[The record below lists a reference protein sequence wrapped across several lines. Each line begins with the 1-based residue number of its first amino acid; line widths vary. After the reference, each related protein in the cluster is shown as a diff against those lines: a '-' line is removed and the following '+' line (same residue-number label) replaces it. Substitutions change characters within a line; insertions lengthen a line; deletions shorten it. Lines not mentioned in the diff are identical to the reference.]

1 MWKTIGQE
9 KAIALLKHALLADN
23 AAHAYLLIGPAH
35 VGKLTLA
42 LDLAKAL
49 NCPESDP
56 PCGNCISCQRIAGG
70 KHADVI
76 LTDLDNSTRTTEP
89 GTRTKISINDIREI
103 ERSASLF
110 PYEGVYKVFIIN
122 GAENMSHEAANSL
135 LKILEEPPEKVI
147 FILTSADESLLLP
160 TVISRCQRIELT
172 PLPAVEIERILLEQ
186 QGVAGDKARLISR
199 LSGGCPG
206 WALSASIDEGY
217 LLERDDRLSRI
228 IPLLSATWEDR
239 FNYAAQF
246 ENNRKKAE
254 DTLYTW
260 LVWWRDIMLVW
271 CGCREHVTNI
281 DRITTLEEWA
291 HAMELQAIS
300 NFIDHIELSQEALSR
315 NANIRLL
322 FETLM
327 LEMPRTNGTNR
338 EAQYRHREMQ
348 NA

>member
-1 MWKTIGQE
+1 MWRTIGQE
-9 KAIALLKHALLADN
+9 KAIALLKHALAADN
-23 AAHAYLLIGPAH
+23 AAHAYLLTGPAH

-49 NCPESDP
+49 NCLESDP
-56 PCGNCISCQRIAGG
+56 PCGNCASCQRIAGN

-76 LTDLDNSTRTTEP
+76 LTDLENSTRTTES
-89 GTRTKISINDIREI
+89 GTRAKISINDIREI

-110 PYEGVYKVFIIN
+110 PYEGIYKVFIIN
-122 GAENMSHEAANSL
+122 GAENMSREAANSL
-135 LKILEEPPEKVI
+135 LKILEEPPEKVV
-147 FILTSADESLLLP
+147 FILTATDESLLLP
-160 TVISRCQRIELT
+160 TVVSRCQRIELT
-172 PLPAVEIERILLEQ
+172 PLPATEIERILLQQ
-186 QGVAGDKARLISR
+186 QGIAGDKAGLISR

-217 LLERDDRLSRI
+217 LRERDDRLSRI

-254 DTLYTW
+254 DTLYIW
-260 LVWWRDIMLVW
+260 LIWWRDIMLVW
-271 CGCREHVTNI
+271 CGCTELVINIDHVTV
-281 DRITTLEEWA
+281 LEKWA
-291 HAMELQAIS
+291 QSMELQEVS
-300 NFIDHIELSQEALSR
+300 NFIDHIEMSLEALSR

-327 LEMPRTNGTNR
+327 LEMPRSDGTNR
-338 EAQYRHREMQ
+338 AVQHRHREMQ

>member
-9 KAIALLKHALLADN
+9 KAIALLKHALAADN
-23 AAHAYLLIGPAH
+23 TAHAYLLIGPAH
-35 VGKLTLA
+35 IGKLTLA

-56 PCGNCISCQRIAGG
+56 PCGNCTSCQRIAGG

-76 LTDLDNSTRTTEP
+76 ITDLENSAHTTES
-89 GTRTKISINDIREI
+89 GTRIKISINDIKEI

-110 PYEGVYKVFIIN
+110 PYEGIYKVFIIK
-122 GAENMSHEAANSL
+122 GAENMSREAANSL
-135 LKILEEPPEKVI
+135 LKILEEPPQKVV
-147 FILTSADESLLLP
+147 FILTTADESLLLP

-172 PLPAVEIERILLEQ
+172 PLPTAEIERILLQQ
-186 QGVAGDKARLISR
+186 QGVDGDKARLIAR

-217 LLERDDRLSRI
+217 LRERDDRLSRI
-228 IPLLSATWEDR
+228 ISLLPATWEDR
-239 FNYAAQF
+239 FNYAAKF

-260 LVWWRDIMLVW
+260 LIWWRDIMLVW
-271 CGCREHVTNI
+271 CGCTELVTNI
-281 DRITTLEEWA
+281 DHITILEEWA
-291 HAMELQAIS
+291 HTMDLQEIS
-300 NFIDHIELSQEALSR
+300 NFINHIEMSLEALSR

-322 FETLM
+322 FETMM
-327 LEMPRTNGTNR
+327 LEMPRLNGTNR
-338 EAQYRHREMQ
+338 AVQHRHREIQ

>member
-9 KAIALLKHALLADN
+9 KAIALLKHELSADN

-35 VGKLTLA
+35 IGKLTLA
-42 LDLAKAL
+42 MDLSKAL
-49 NCPESDP
+49 NCAESDP
-56 PCGNCISCQRIAGG
+56 PCGNCMSCQRIAGG
-70 KHADVI
+70 KHADVM
-76 LTDLDNSTRTTEP
+76 LTDLDNPARTAEP
-89 GTRTKISINDIREI
+89 GTRTKISINEIREI

-110 PYEGVYKVFIIN
+110 PYEGIYKVFIIN
-122 GAENMSHEAANSL
+122 GAENMSHEAANAL
-135 LKILEEPPEKVI
+135 LKILEEPPEKVV
-147 FILTSADESLLLP
+147 FILTAADESLLLP
-160 TVISRCQRIELT
+160 TVISRCQCIELS
-172 PLPAVEIERILLEQ
+172 PLPAPEIERMLLEQ

-217 LLERDDRLSRI
+217 LRERDDRLSRI
-228 IPLLSATWEDR
+228 VPLLSATWEDR
-239 FNYAAQF
+239 FSYAAQF

-271 CGCREHVTNI
+271 CGCQELVTNI
-281 DRITTLEEWA
+281 DRIAILEEWA
-291 HAMELQAIS
+291 NTMALHEIS
-300 NFIDHIELSQEALSR
+300 NFIDHIELSLEALSR

-322 FETLM
+322 FETIM
-327 LEMPRTNGTNR
+327 LEMPRAKSTNH

>member
-23 AAHAYLLIGPAH
+23 TAHAYLFIGPAH
-35 VGKLTLA
+35 IGKLTLA

-56 PCGNCISCQRIAGG
+56 PCGNCSSCQRIAGC
-70 KHADVI
+70 KHADVT
-76 LTDLDNSTRTTEP
+76 LTDLDSPSHIAEP
-89 GTRTKISINDIREI
+89 GTRTKISITDIKEI

-110 PYEGVYKVFIIN
+110 PYEGIYKVFIIN
-122 GAENMSHEAANSL
+122 GAENMSREAANSL
-135 LKILEEPPEKVI
+135 LKILEEPPEKVV
-147 FILTSADESLLLP
+147 FILTAADESLLLP

-172 PLPAVEIERILLEQ
+172 PLPAPEIERILFEQ
-186 QGVAGDKARLISR
+186 QGIAGNKAKLISR

-206 WALSASIDEGY
+206 WALSASIDDVY
-217 LLERDDRLSRI
+217 LRERDDRLSRI
-228 IPLLSATWEDR
+228 IPLLSATWENR
-239 FNYAAQF
+239 FDYAAQF

-260 LVWWRDIMLVW
+260 FVWWRDVMLVW
-271 CGCREHVTNI
+271 CGCAELVTNI

-291 HAMELQAIS
+291 HAMELQEIS
-300 NFIDHIELSQEALSR
+300 NFIDHIELSLEALSR

-322 FETLM
+322 FETMM
-327 LEMPRTNGTNR
+327 LEMPRANRTNR
-338 EAQYRHREMQ
+338 EAQYRHREKQ

>member
-9 KAIALLKHALLADN
+9 KAIALLKHALMADN
-23 AAHAYLLIGPAH
+23 TAHAYLLTGPAH

-49 NCPESDP
+49 NCPENDP
-56 PCGNCISCQRIAGG
+56 PCGNCSSCQRIAGG

-76 LTDLDNSTRTTEP
+76 LTDLDSPARTTEP
-89 GTRTKISINDIREI
+89 GTRSKISINDIKEI

-110 PYEGVYKVFIIN
+110 PYEGIYKVFIIN
-122 GAENMSHEAANSL
+122 GAENMSREAANSL
-135 LKILEEPPEKVI
+135 LKILEEPPEKVV

-172 PLPAVEIERILLEQ
+172 PLPVPEIERILLEQ
-186 QGVAGDKARLISR
+186 QGMAGDKARLISR

-206 WALSASIDEGY
+206 WALSASIDEEY
-217 LLERDDRLSRI
+217 LRERDERLSRI

-239 FNYAAQF
+239 FDYAAQF

-260 LVWWRDIMLVW
+260 LVWWRDVMLVRS
-271 CGCREHVTNI
+271 GCMEFVTNI
-281 DRITTLEEWA
+281 DRTTILEEWA
-291 HAMELQAIS
+291 HAMGLQEIS
-300 NFIDHIELSQEALSR
+300 NFIDHIELSLEALSR

-322 FETLM
+322 LETMM
-327 LEMPRTNGTNR
+327 LEMPRANGTNPK
-338 EAQYRHREMQ
+338 AQYRHREMQ